1 MSPLRF
7 LAVLLLITLGA
18 LVGMNGAE
26 IGSVSGAA
34 DGGAASP
41 LLRGAGEEVITT
53 IIIMIMDTDGNESWA
68 TKAEARNC
76 KLRNTIDAFKQNN
89 DVCVDKESSN
99 RFGKFLSRLPY
110 GGIVGL

>member
-41 LLRGAGEEVITT
+41 LLRGVGEEVITT
-53 IIIMIMDTDGNESWA
+53 IIIMNTDTDTDGNESWEK
-68 TKAEARNC
+68 KAEASNYLPPSPVHAC
-76 KLRNTIDAFKQNN
+76 IFTHVSFID
-89 DVCVDKESSN
+89 
-99 RFGKFLSRLPY
+99 
-110 GGIVGL
+110 

>member
-7 LAVLLLITLGA
+7 VAVLLLITLGA

-26 IGSVSGAA
+26 IGSVSGAAA

-68 TKAEARNC
+68 TKAEARDC
-76 KLRNTIDAFKQNN
+76 ELQNTIDAFALDEQILCLETHFNIQW
-89 DVCVDKESSN
+89 SST
-99 RFGKFLSRLPY
+99 FFFFT
-110 GGIVGL
+110 